1 VVPQISSNFASYAL
15 LRFEINVR
23 GASVLG
29 FVGAGGI
36 GQTLLEVIRKFYYAD
51 VSALLVMIIATVM
64 IIDAVTE
71 RIRHNLIGLE
81 AKS

>member
-1 VVPQISSNFASYAL
+1 
-15 LRFEINVR
+15 
-23 GASVLG
+23 
-29 FVGAGGI
+29 
-36 GQTLLEVIRKFYYAD
+36 
-51 VSALLVMIIATVM
+51 MIIATVM